1 MPESTSPVRA
11 IFIVSDATGETAE
24 KVVRAALLQFD
35 LEEQASE
42 HPSAIRP
49 HLPAGMPV
57 DAIALRVFPHLRHE
71 HDIDTVVAEA
81 RAAQALLVST
91 LVRTEERELL
101 YQKCRNS
108 GVQCVDLLGALLS
121 SLAGFFG
128 AEPRG
133 VPGLLHSVSSSY
145 FRRMEA
151 IEFTVHADDGRDPES
166 LPRADVV
173 LVGVSRTS
181 KTPLSIYLAQKGYK
195 VANVP
200 IVLDVPPPERLF
212 EVVPHRVFALT
223 IQPEAL
229 LSIRRQRLLRMHMDC
244 IPDMSYGQRDYISRE
259 IHYARTL
266 FAAHPDWTVVDITGK
281 AIEETA
287 ADILRSLALRGGGVR
302 DGAIAESSR

>member
-1 MPESTSPVRA
+1 MADSAAPVRA
-11 IFIVSDATGETAE
+11 IYIVSDATGETAE

-35 LEEQASE
+35 LGDQL
-42 HPSAIRP
+42 I
-49 HLPAGMPV
+49 
-57 DAIALRVFPHLRHE
+57 DLRMFPHLRHE

-81 RAAQALLVST
+81 RAAHALLVST

-101 YQKCRNS
+101 YQKCTAG
-108 GVQCVDLLGALLS
+108 GVQCVDLLGALLG

-128 AEPRG
+128 AQPRG
-133 VPGLLHSVSSSY
+133 VPGLLHTVSGVY

-151 IEFTVHADDGRDPES
+151 IEFTVHGDDGRDPDC

-200 IVLDVPPPERLF
+200 IVLDVPPPQQLS
-212 EVVPHRVFALT
+212 EVDPHRVFALT

-229 LSIRRQRLLRMHMDC
+229 LSIRRQRLMRLHMDLM
-244 IPDMSYGQRDYISRE
+244 PDMSYGQRDHILRE
-259 IHYARTL
+259 IHFARALYARH
-266 FAAHPDWTVVDITGK
+266 ADWTVVDITGK

-287 ADILRSLALRGGGVR
+287 ADILRSLT
-302 DGAIAESSR
+302 SRTSAAPAREI